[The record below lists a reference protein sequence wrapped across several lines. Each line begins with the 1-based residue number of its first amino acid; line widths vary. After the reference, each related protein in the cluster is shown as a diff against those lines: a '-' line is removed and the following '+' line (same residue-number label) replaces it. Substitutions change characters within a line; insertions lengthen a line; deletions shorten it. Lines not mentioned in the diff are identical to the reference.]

1 MVGIRN
7 WKPVFVILSLFLLIA
22 FARLAAPSPV
32 NACELSDDSNPACSN
47 WHAPLLLSPTAV
59 ATPTP
64 RDPSPDAA
72 LALLPSPTAI
82 ATPTPRGDRPETART
97 ITDTWSSIDPH
108 ASIWFKTDDSTGYRE
123 IELWVDTPSQGALG
137 LSILSPDQM
146 DSWWNAKPI
155 GRGSNNPGEPGHAL
169 TWIAAYAR
177 DGIWYAILQN
187 NSDAA
192 VSYRLY
198 GNFASTATKSCHG
211 YWETLNGG
219 PIYWID
225 CNPIHNP
232 Q

>member
-1 MVGIRN
+1 LENIRN
-7 WKPVFVILSLFLLIA
+7 WKTVLILLSLLSLVVI
-22 FARLAAPSPV
+22 ARLATPSPV
-32 NACELSDDSNPACSN
+32 NACETSDDSTPVCVN
-47 WHAPLLLSPTAV
+47 WRAPLP
-59 ATPTP
+59 
-64 RDPSPDAA
+64 PSPAVV
-72 LALLPSPTAI
+72 
-82 ATPTPRGDRPETART
+82 ATPTPRGDRPETARS

-155 GRGSNNPGEPGHAL
+155 GRGSYNPGEPGHAL
-169 TWIAAYAR
+169 TWKAAYAR
-177 DGIWYAILQN
+177 DGIWYALLQN

-192 VSYRLY
+192 VSYRVY
-198 GNFASTATKSCHG
+198 ANTAFTATKSCHG